1 MATKNKLQMKM
12 YRLTENAILRLYD
25 LAQVVHQGVWLGLL
39 DVDGLH
45 EIGERQYLTW
55 KALYGNREYNL
66 SGLLAW
72 EAVAV
77 DRFFSPCRS
86 ILIGG
91 VGGGREMIAL
101 SRKGFL
107 VDGFECC
114 EDFVTVCK
122 NLLAAEGLPARVTA
136 SPPDEIPGDYGMYDG
151 LIMGWG
157 AYMHIVGR
165 RTRIEFFKQFRR
177 HVRAGGPVLV
187 SFLTRKPNSRK
198 AEWVFRIAR
207 SIQRLCRNTFRVEL
221 GDSLH
226 GSFAH
231 FFTAEEIRQELRE
244 AGFQPEYY
252 AEQPY
257 GHAVATAVATMEDG
271 LDSQDKADG
280 EFQSGPA
287 GERSVTRAHN

>member
-55 KALYGNREYNL
+55 KGLYGNREYNL

-77 DRFFSPCRS
+77 DRFFSRCRS
-86 ILIGG
+86 ILVGG
-91 VGGGREMIAL
+91 VGGGREIIAL
-101 SRKGFL
+101 SKKGFL

-114 EDFVTVCK
+114 RDFVAVCEK
-122 NLLAAEGLPARVTA
+122 LMTAEGVNARIVA
-136 SPPDEIPGDYGMYDG
+136 SPPDVIPEDFGIYDG

-165 RTRIEFFKQFRR
+165 TTRIEFFKRFRR
-177 HVRAGGPVLV
+177 HVRVGGPVLV
-187 SFLTRKPNSRK
+187 SFLTRKQNSRK
-198 AEWVFRIAR
+198 AAWVFWIAQ
-207 SIQRLCRNTFRVEL
+207 SIQRLRRNAFRVEL

-231 FFTAEEIRQELRE
+231 FFTSEEIEEELRE
-244 AGFQPEYY
+244 AGFQLEYY
-252 AEQPY
+252 ADQPY
-257 GHAVATAVATMEDG
+257 GHAVAKAVTGEG
-271 LDSQDKADG
+271 ELDSKKNVSSR
-280 EFQSGPA
+280 FQRDVA
-287 GERSVTRAHN
+287 GEVAD